1 MKTGKLMKKLNN
13 SKAFTLSELLAV
25 VLILSLIMTTLAG
38 GLTVVRT
45 AYEKIT
51 LKAESA
57 TLMSTVITKVTD
69 ELRFASDVE
78 VNGDGV
84 VTFESG
90 IRGYRISI
98 ENITDSEGK
107 TQNIG
112 IKTNQG
118 DSPIVQPLVSE
129 KILSEGVVPE
139 ISLSYNTD
147 KGLFDV
153 TVTVKKGDTTVVN
166 QKFYVTP
173 VNN

>member
-51 LKAESA
+51 LKAEAA

-69 ELRFASDVE
+69 ELRFASDV
-78 VNGDGV
+78 DASSDP

-98 ENITDSEGK
+98 VNITDSEGK

-118 DSPIVQPLVSE
+118 DSPIVQSLVSE

-153 TVTVKKGDTTVVN
+153 TVTVKKGDTAVVN

>member
-1 MKTGKLMKKLNN
+1 M
-13 SKAFTLSELLAV
+13 
-25 VLILSLIMTTLAG
+25 
-38 GLTVVRT
+38 
-45 AYEKIT
+45 
-51 LKAESA
+51 
-57 TLMSTVITKVTD
+57 
-69 ELRFASDVE
+69 
-78 VNGDGV
+78 
-84 VTFESG
+84 
-90 IRGYRISI
+90 YRISI

-129 KILSEGVVPE
+129 KMLSEGVVPE

-153 TVTVKKGDTTVVN
+153 TVTVKKGDTTVVD

>member
-1 MKTGKLMKKLNN
+1 MKPGGIIKKLNN
-13 SKAFTLSELLAV
+13 RKAFTLAELLAV
-25 VLILSLIMTTLAG
+25 VLILALMMTTLSG
-38 GLTVVRT
+38 GLTVVKT
-45 AYEKIT
+45 AYDKIT

-57 TLMSTVITKVTD
+57 TLMSTIITKVAD
-69 ELRFASDVE
+69 ELRFASEIDAS
-78 VNGDGV
+78 GDPI
-84 VTFESG
+84 TFESG

-98 ENITDSEGK
+98 VNITDSEGK

-118 DSPIVQPLVSE
+118 DSPIVQSLVSE

-139 ISLSYNTD
+139 ISLSYNTN
-147 KGLFDV
+147 KELFYV
-153 TVTVKKGDTTVVN
+153 TVTVKKGDTTVVD